1 MKTNLLLTLAAAAT
15 LLTACNNEN
24 ETDTTWNGEIRLSS
38 GVTVQQ
44 TRANSADVPDSQ
56 IAGTQTVQVV
66 VTKQATDDK
75 TYAGYAQALT
85 ADGNGNFTGGS
96 TMYYPESG
104 KGVNIYAY
112 HPASASASFVTNADQ
127 STDTNYFNSDLLYSA
142 ATDYARQSAA
152 HPLTFKHK
160 LSKLTYTLVAGTG
173 TPTITGATVKWKNV
187 CNTIGFTAATGV
199 LGSSATN
206 PVAITPHATYGAII
220 VPQTVAAS
228 TPLLEVTLANGGKL
242 TYTPTANQVFDT
254 EKSYNY
260 KIIVNLS
267 GLEVTSLITP
277 WTAVGERTG
286 DAEM

>member
-15 LLTACNNEN
+15 LLTACNNDQ

-44 TRANSADVPDSQ
+44 TRANSAPDTQ
-56 IAGTQTVQVV
+56 IASGQTVQVV
-66 VTKQATDDK
+66 VTKQAADDK
-75 TYAGYAQALT
+75 TYAGYTQALT

-104 KGVNIYAY
+104 KGVSIYAY

-127 STDTNYFNSDLLYSA
+127 STGTNYFNSDLLYSA

-187 CNTIGFTAATGV
+187 CNTIGFTAATGL

-220 VPQTVAAS
+220 VPQTVSANTA
-228 TPLLEVTLANGGKL
+228 LLEVTLANGGVL
-242 TYTPTANQVFDT
+242 TYTPTDAQVFDT

-260 KIIVNLS
+260 KITVNLS
-267 GLEVTSLITP
+267 ELEVTSSITP

-286 DAEM
+286 DAKM